1 MSKHNERFDSGATLA
16 DQIRFAR
23 SYGVQVQIALAYLVT
38 EILKNQLFVEVDS
51 ADLLDAMASAGVHL
65 TAGPEMSSEA
75 YMRVIS

>member
-1 MSKHNERFDSGATLA
+1 MSKQEQLDPRGTVT

-23 SYGVQVQIALAYLVT
+23 FYGVQVQIARAHLVT
-38 EILKNQLFVEVDS
+38 EVLKNQLFIEIDS

-65 TAGPEMSSEA
+65 TDGAEVSSEA